1 MTSPERIHV
10 LKSKAVSVSLKGN
23 LGIKRQVLSFIKQM
37 RPSARWKKKY
47 TLRKFTIYQAEGSTI
62 TKIPIKA
69 KDDQADILKI
79 NMISLTGN

>member
-1 MTSPERIHV
+1 M
-10 LKSKAVSVSLKGN
+10 
-23 LGIKRQVLSFIKQM
+23 
-37 RPSARWKKKY
+37 KKKY